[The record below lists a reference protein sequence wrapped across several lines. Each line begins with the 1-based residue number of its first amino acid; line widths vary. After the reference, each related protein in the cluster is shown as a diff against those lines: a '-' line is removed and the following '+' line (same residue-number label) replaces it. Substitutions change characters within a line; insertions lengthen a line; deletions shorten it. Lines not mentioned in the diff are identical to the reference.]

1 MNPEWDFGNMTET
14 GSMKIFSQYK
24 GLGRGNFILF
34 VGKIVTNLGA
44 MIWPM
49 MTLILNRKLGLDATQ
64 TALFFIITGFMFLP
78 ANIWGGQLADRF
90 SKEDNNIV

>member
-49 MTLILNRKLGLDATQ
+49 MTLILNRKLGLDADMLPPSRTLKYK
-64 TALFFIITGFMFLP
+64 TYLGVFLCLGK
-78 ANIWGGQLADRF
+78 ARLIRQ
-90 SKEDNNIV
+90 KK

>member
-1 MNPEWDFGNMTET
+1 MNPEWNFGNMIET

-24 GLGRGNFILF
+24 GLGRENFILF

-78 ANIWGGQLADRF
+78 ANIWVDSLQTDSAKKR
-90 SKEDNNIV
+90 

>member
-1 MNPEWDFGNMTET
+1 MTET

-24 GLGRGNFILF
+24 GLGRGNFTLF

-44 MIWPM
+44 TIWPM

-64 TALFFIITGFMFLP
+64 TALFFMGQSFLV
-78 ANIWGGQLADRF
+78 WGEHMSVLPG
-90 SKEDNNIV
+90 